1 MGKFETEQT
10 SSAEIHD
17 DPFLGRDRAPLLIAA
32 ELVIE
37 QFGEKA
43 APYATERADAL
54 YREGDL
60 LVAAAW
66 RRVVPLIDELQR
78 RRRAHWPTWRK
89 TKPRVIRPDCD
100 EFQCRRPLPAI
111 QSSPGDGKVVQGAT

>member
-10 SSAEIHD
+10 SSTEIHD

-32 ELVIE
+32 ELVIA

-43 APYATERADAL
+43 ASYATSRADAF

-66 RRVVPLIDELQR
+66 RRVVPMIDELQR
-78 RRRAHWPTWRK
+78 RRRGHWPKWRK
-89 TKPRVIRPDCD
+89 TKPRVTRPDCD

-111 QSSPGDGKVVQGAT
+111 QSSPRYGKVVQGAT

>member
-10 SSAEIHD
+10 SSTEIHD

-43 APYATERADAL
+43 ALMRLAEPMRSFAKGTCS
-54 YREGDL
+54 
-60 LVAAAW
+60 
-66 RRVVPLIDELQR
+66 
-78 RRRAHWPTWRK
+78 WP
-89 TKPRVIRPDCD
+89 RP
-100 EFQCRRPLPAI
+100 
-111 QSSPGDGKVVQGAT
+111 GAGWYP